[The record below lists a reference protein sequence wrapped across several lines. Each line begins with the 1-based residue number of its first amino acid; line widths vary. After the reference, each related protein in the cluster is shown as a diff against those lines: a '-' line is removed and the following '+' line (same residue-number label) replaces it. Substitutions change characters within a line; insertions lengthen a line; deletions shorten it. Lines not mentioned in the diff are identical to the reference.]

1 MKNTVGED
9 AYIRPCQKEK
19 MLITSPDL
27 TEACL
32 DFGARLAFDFE
43 RGESEI
49 VEKKLYQVWD
59 A

>member
-49 VEKKLYQVWD
+49 VEKKLYQV
-59 A
+59 